1 LISVKLEVPA
11 ADYQIDGDRRATAKT
26 DVWLW
31 DISTMEMP
39 PRSSANSK
47 CDDIVQSEVIAF
59 LRDPSSWIGHPQ
71 QVEVIETHGALI
83 FLAGDSVLKMKRAV
97 RLSYLDFST
106 LSARHKFSKREFE
119 INNPHAPGLYRGV
132 VAITREANGQ
142 LAIGGQGTPV
152 EWVVHMH
159 RFSQDQLLSSVVKG
173 PGIPDTMAIALADA
187 IVAYHQSAPPNFDAD
202 DPVESVAHSIHTAL
216 SDNTDQRITEAAD
229 RFQSMV
235 GSQLSRSADIR
246 RERIEAGCI
255 RRCHGDLHLN
265 NIVLWQGA
273 PVPFDAIEFDE
284 ALATVDT
291 LYDLAFLLM
300 DLERSHARITANL
313 VLNRYLWR
321 IGEAIDLRG
330 LSALPLYLGLRAG
343 VRAMVAI
350 DRARLVAKPDTGIVE
365 HLLATMAI
373 ADRCLDPPPPRLIA
387 VGGLS
392 GTGKTV
398 LSAGLAPLFGAVP
411 GALHLR
417 TDLERKLLAGVGELE
432 RLPVSSYTAKASEV
446 IYQNLVARARMALRA
461 GHSVILDGVFA
472 RQAERWAIQS
482 LADEFGVFLQ
492 AIWLEGQPDVLKSRV
507 ASRMGDAS
515 DATPDVVDLQRN
527 IDTGPITW
535 QRIDASRPK
544 AVVLADAISALGLHA
559 S

>member
-1 LISVKLEVPA
+1 
-11 ADYQIDGDRRATAKT
+11 
-26 DVWLW
+26 
-31 DISTMEMP
+31 MEIP
-39 PRSSANSK
+39 LKSSAKSR
-47 CDDIVQSEVIAF
+47 CDDIVQSEVVAF
-59 LRDPSSWIGHPQ
+59 LRDPSSWAGRPQ
-71 QVEVIETHGALI
+71 QVEVIETHGALV

-97 RLSYLDFST
+97 RLPYLDFST
-106 LSARHKFSKREFE
+106 LPARHKFSKHEFE
-119 INNPHAPGLYRGV
+119 INNPHAPCLYRGV
-132 VAITREANGQ
+132 VAITREANGR

-159 RFSQDQLLSSVVKG
+159 RFSQDQLLSKMVKG
-173 PGIPDTMAIALADA
+173 AGIPDTLAIALADA
-187 IVAYHQSAPPNFDAD
+187 IVAYHQSAPSNFDAD
-202 DPVESVAHSIHTAL
+202 DPVESVARSIHTAL
-216 SDNTDQRITEAAD
+216 SGNTDNLITEAAD

-246 RERIEAGCI
+246 RERTEAGCV

-284 ALATVDT
+284 ALATIDT

-300 DLERSHARITANL
+300 DLERNHARITANL

-321 IGEAIDLRG
+321 TVGVSDLRG

-343 VRAMVAI
+343 VRAMVTI
-350 DRARLVAKPDTGIVE
+350 DRARLVAKPDAGTTE
-365 HLLATMAI
+365 HVLATMAI

-392 GTGKTV
+392 GTGKTI
-398 LSAGLAPLFGAVP
+398 LSTGLAPLFGAVP

-417 TDLERKLLAGVGELE
+417 TDLERKRLAGVGELE

-446 IYQNLVARARMALRA
+446 IYQNLVAQARAALRA
-461 GHSVILDGVFA
+461 GHSVVLDGVYA
-472 RQAERWAIQS
+472 RQAERLEIQS
-482 LADEFGVFLQ
+482 LAEELGVSVQ
-492 AIWLEGQPDVLKSRV
+492 AIWLEGHPDVLKSRV
-507 ASRMGDAS
+507 ASRTGDAS
-515 DATPDVVDLQRN
+515 DATPYVVDFQRN

-544 AVVLADAISALGLHA
+544 AVVLADAISALGLHP

>member
-1 LISVKLEVPA
+1 
-11 ADYQIDGDRRATAKT
+11 
-26 DVWLW
+26 
-31 DISTMEMP
+31 MP
-39 PRSSANSK
+39 LKSSAKSR
-47 CDDIVQSEVIAF
+47 CDIVQSEVIAF
-59 LRDPSSWIGHPQ
+59 LRDASSWAGHPH

-97 RLSYLDFST
+97 RLPYLDFST
-106 LSARHKFSKREFE
+106 LAARHQFSKREFE
-119 INNPHAPGLYRGV
+119 INNPHAPGLYCGV
-132 VAITREANGQ
+132 VAITRELNGR
-142 LAIGGQGTPV
+142 LAIAGQGTPV

-159 RFSQDQLLSSVVKG
+159 RFSQDQLLSKLVKG
-173 PGIPDTMAIALADA
+173 PGIYDTMAIALADA
-187 IVAYHQSAPPNFDAD
+187 ILAYHRSAPPNFVAN
-202 DPVESVAHSIHTAL
+202 DPIESVAQSIFITLSGTA
-216 SDNTDQRITEAAD
+216 DRRVTEAAD

-235 GSQLSRSADIR
+235 GSQISRSADIR
-246 RERIEAGCI
+246 RERTEAGCV

-265 NIVLWQGA
+265 NIVLWQGT

-284 ALATVDT
+284 ALATIDT

-300 DLERSHARITANL
+300 DLKRNHARNTANL

-321 IGEAIDLRG
+321 TDKAIDLRG

-350 DRARLVAKPDTGIVE
+350 DRARLVAKPDVGTIE
-365 HLLATMAI
+365 HLLTTMAI

-417 TDLERKLLAGVGELE
+417 TDLERKRLAGVGELK
-432 RLPVSSYTAKASEV
+432 RLPVSFYTAKESEV
-446 IYQNLVARARMALRA
+446 IYQNLVAQARAALRA
-461 GHSVILDGVFA
+461 GHSVILDGVYA

-482 LADEFGVFLQ
+482 LADELGISLQ
-492 AIWLEGQPDVLKSRV
+492 AIWLEGFPNVLKSRV
-507 ASRMGDAS
+507 ASRIGDAS
-515 DATPDVVDLQRN
+515 DATPDVVDFQRN

-544 AVVLADAISALGLHA
+544 AVVLADAIIALGLRA